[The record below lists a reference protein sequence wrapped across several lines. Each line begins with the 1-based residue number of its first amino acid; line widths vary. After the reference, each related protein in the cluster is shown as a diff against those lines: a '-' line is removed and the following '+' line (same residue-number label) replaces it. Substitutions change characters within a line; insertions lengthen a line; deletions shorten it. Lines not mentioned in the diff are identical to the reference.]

1 VPFVALAGA
10 AAVGCLAAVVAAMVP
25 ARSAAR
31 VPVLAALAGQRPAR
45 ERTRSWLTL
54 GVVAL
59 GLGVGL
65 CWWGGSEG
73 REAAIV
79 GGILL
84 VVMGVSASTG
94 PLLGLVSRLA
104 GVAPLSLRLA
114 ARDAGRSR
122 SRAAPATVAA
132 MLALAGAVGGVTMVR
147 SNEAE
152 VAQSYAAS
160 LRDDQVMVSIPS
172 DRPPRSAEVAEMV
185 DVSVAAVPGSVG
197 GPVSFAYVLD
207 GEEQVTIQVN
217 GDRGLAVGDLDTLDA
232 LGASSARTAFED
244 GKVVGIGR
252 GTAENDS
259 VMLYRY
265 GDGGPEPTGQQLPAV
280 EVEGPLLS
288 GAPRYLVS
296 HVAAEELGL
305 DVQLSQIMV
314 RAPRPVTDADVR
326 RVNLAALEAGPSV
339 PVFAQREDAP
349 VGLAPLFAGMLGAGA
364 LVALFVVALV
374 TALSREE
381 LRPHLATLAAVGAG
395 PGTRRRLAAAQSGLL
410 GGMAA
415 LLAIPTGLI
424 PAVTLRQSRSS
435 PVLGPAGE
443 FVLAAQPIVVPWLL
457 IATLVVGVTLLSTA
471 GGGLLTR
478 NRARSTG

>member
-1 VPFVALAGA
+1 
-10 AAVGCLAAVVAAMVP
+10 
-25 ARSAAR
+25 
-31 VPVLAALAGQRPAR
+31 
-45 ERTRSWLTL
+45 
-54 GVVAL
+54 
-59 GLGVGL
+59 
-65 CWWGGSEG
+65 
-73 REAAIV
+73 
-79 GGILL
+79 
-84 VVMGVSASTG
+84 
-94 PLLGLVSRLA
+94 
-104 GVAPLSLRLA
+104 
-114 ARDAGRSR
+114 
-122 SRAAPATVAA
+122 